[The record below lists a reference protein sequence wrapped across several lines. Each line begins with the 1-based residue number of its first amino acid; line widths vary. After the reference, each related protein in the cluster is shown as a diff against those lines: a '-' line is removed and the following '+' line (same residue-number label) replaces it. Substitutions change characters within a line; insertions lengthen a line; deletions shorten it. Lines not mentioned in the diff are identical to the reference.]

1 MYFDERSQDQLNE
14 QDHQM
19 RMDESDHINKS
30 DYDQNPRAQRA
41 NAQNVD
47 LYEQYDI
54 TKTQEQRLQGDMEFG
69 GQEQMLNEDSQ

>member
-1 MYFDERSQDQLNE
+1 MKVYFDERSQDQLNE

-30 DYDQNPRAQRA
+30 DYDQNSRAQRA

-54 TKTQEQRLQGDMEFG
+54 TKTQE
-69 GQEQMLNEDSQ
+69 